1 MKIKIILS
9 TVVVLAITIVGV
21 IPAVAGPI
29 TAQVMV
35 NPNNSNVFSLVW
47 KNIDSDDFHVS
58 WVLADPTDPNAMNE
72 IISTGNMVLDTGTN
86 SSIDVNEN
94 ASAGT
99 IDFDRTG
106 GTPGPFDLQVFF
118 IDTAM
123 SGVFDITWYQ
133 TRKIGE
139 IPIEI
144 EDTRG
149 KYKNRRG
156 DIKVPE
162 PGTMALLSFS
172 LAGLGFVAR
181 RRRIG

>member
-1 MKIKIILS
+1 MPSADCTHMIGLVQK
-9 TVVVLAITIVGV
+9 VPENFTIGL
-21 IPAVAGPI
+21 P
-29 TAQVMV
+29 
-35 NPNNSNVFSLVW
+35 L
-47 KNIDSDDFHVS
+47 
-58 WVLADPTDPNAMNE
+58 DPSAMNE
-72 IISTGNMVLDTGTN
+72 IISTGNMVLDAGTN
-86 SSIDVNEN
+86 SSITVNEN

-123 SGVFDITWYQ
+123 SGIFDITWYQ

-156 DIKVPE
+156 NVKVPE
-162 PGTMALLSFS
+162 PGTMAIL
-172 LAGLGFVAR
+172 GLGLAALGFASR
-181 RRRIG
+181 RRKTR